1 MRASSFKQFV
11 RGLWL
16 YGLSAVFLLFTL
28 FPIYWLLN
36 SALKPPNQLFTFPPQ
51 YWPDSPTLQNFA
63 DALTQTRLGRLY
75 VNSLVIS
82 ALTCAILL
90 ILIIFAAYSI
100 ARFRF
105 RGKSIILIMF
115 LLAQMLPAVVLLL
128 PFYVIFSS
136 LDLANSPW
144 SLIITYTITN
154 LPFCVLMMQSF
165 YETIPVELDE
175 AAMVDGCGRIEALL
189 KVVLPAALPG
199 LVATS
204 IFGFINSWN
213 ELIYAVVFVSSSQLQ
228 TLPVGLRSM
237 MDENRQEYG
246 MLLAVA
252 FLALIPSLILFGY
265 IQRFLTTGLVSGAVK
280 G

>member
-1 MRASSFKQFV
+1 MCLKQFV

-16 YGLSAVFLLFTL
+16 YGLSTVFLLFTL

-82 ALTCAILL
+82 ALTCVILL
-90 ILIIFAAYSI
+90 ILIIFAAYSM

-105 RGKSIILIMF
+105 RGKSIILVMF

-252 FLALIPSLILFGY
+252 FLALVPSLILFGY

>member
-1 MRASSFKQFV
+1 MRASSLKQFV

-16 YGLSAVFLLFTL
+16 YGLSTVFLLFTL

-82 ALTCAILL
+82 ALTCVILL
-90 ILIIFAAYSI
+90 ILIIFAAYAM

-105 RGKSIILIMF
+105 RGKSILLAMF

-175 AAMVDGCGRIEALL
+175 AAMVDGCGRTEALL
-189 KVVLPAALPG
+189 RVVLPAALPG

-237 MDENRQEYG
+237 MDENRQDYG